1 MKCCR
6 ETTWRSVV
14 EELWRGVVAKCCRE
28 VLWRSA
34 IETCCEEVL

>member
-1 MKCCR
+1 MD
-6 ETTWRSVV
+6 
-14 EELWRGVVAKCCRE
+14 ELWRGVVAKCCRE

>member
-6 ETTWRSVV
+6 EMMWRSVV
-14 EELWRGVVAKCCRE
+14 EELRRGVVAKCCRE